1 MIPEG
6 SRSLIVP
13 VSALMF
19 RSEGLR
25 VGVVRNG
32 NRADLVPVIL
42 GKDFGNEVEVVSG
55 ISESDL
61 VISNPPDSL
70 ASGATVQVVNGS
82 DVR

>member
-1 MIPEG
+1 
-6 SRSLIVP
+6 
-13 VSALMF
+13 
-19 RSEGLR
+19 
-25 VGVVRNG
+25 
-32 NRADLVPVIL
+32 VIL